1 MVEPEERRQRRD
13 DLIALGLGALG
24 FLALLLQ
31 ATGDAPASSPL
42 PAPSASLGTALQS
55 WLWASFYAL
64 PMVASLLLLSVT
76 VGVALAALS
85 VYGPSLCEAVLRRAQ
100 ELGGALPSLL
110 ILMLWR
116 VGSDTP
122 SILVF
127 VLLLGALNGIELA
140 RLLSD
145 SGRRMQ
151 ISALTLDAERRD
163 RADFRGFLRR
173 ARQQIHAQVAVQTA
187 LVTASMFGLDAALSF
202 LDLGF
207 HSVPTWGGLVGTAA
221 RTHAVAPVAVVL
233 ATLSMAATVLLIYR
247 GLDRGFASTEG

>member
-1 MVEPEERRQRRD
+1 MVEPEELRQRRQD
-13 DLIALGLGALG
+13 VIALCLGAVG
-24 FLALLLQ
+24 FVALLLQ
-31 ATGDAPASSPL
+31 SAGGAHASSP
-42 PAPSASLGTALQS
+42 PPSSATLGAALQS

-85 VYGPSLCEAVLRRAQ
+85 IYGPSLFETVLRRAQ

-116 VGSDTP
+116 VGSDKP

-151 ISALTLDAERRD
+151 LSALTLEAERRD

-207 HSVPTWGGLVGTAA
+207 HSVPTWGGLVGAAA
-221 RTHAVAPVAVVL
+221 RTHAVAPVTVIL
-233 ATLSMAATVLLIYR
+233 TTLSMAATVLIIYR
-247 GLDRGFASTEG
+247 GLDRSGASTAE